1 MSGMAH
7 NTITTGLVVYPM
19 AIPVIPDDKE
29 YEAMNN
35 HKRPWRH
42 NDQMYCAECGK
53 SWDIEDPEP
62 PACEYRE
69 TNHQRGKR
77 WIKRL
82 KEQLK

>member
-1 MSGMAH
+1 
-7 NTITTGLVVYPM
+7 
-19 AIPVIPDDKE
+19 
-29 YEAMNN
+29 MNN

-53 SWDIEDPEP
+53 SWDIDDPEP
-62 PACEYRE
+62 PACEYHE

>member
-1 MSGMAH
+1 MARH
-7 NTITTGLVVYPM
+7 IVTTGMVGTPV
-19 AIPVIPDDKE
+19 AIPVIPDGKE
-29 YEAMNN
+29 YEVMNN

-53 SWDIEDPEP
+53 SWDIDDPEP
-62 PACEYRE
+62 PECKQPE